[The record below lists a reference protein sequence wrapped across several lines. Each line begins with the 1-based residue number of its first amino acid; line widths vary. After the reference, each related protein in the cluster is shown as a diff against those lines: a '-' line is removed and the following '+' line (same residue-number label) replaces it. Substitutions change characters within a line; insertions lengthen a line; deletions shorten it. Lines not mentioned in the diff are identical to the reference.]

1 MSRSISDMFTPK
13 VFTFAIAEDVKLD
26 EVGVVKASSVLSLAI
41 LPTGVPFLSV
51 FTILVSASNGSS
63 QSESPLPEDTHASEW
78 VTRYYDKV
86 VVP

>member
-13 VFTFAIAEDVKLD
+13 VFPFAIAEDAKLD

-51 FTILVSASNGSS
+51 FMILVSASNGSS
-63 QSESPLPEDTHASEW
+63 QSESPLPEDTHASQMNGSQDI
-78 VTRYYDKV
+78 TIK
-86 VVP
+86 